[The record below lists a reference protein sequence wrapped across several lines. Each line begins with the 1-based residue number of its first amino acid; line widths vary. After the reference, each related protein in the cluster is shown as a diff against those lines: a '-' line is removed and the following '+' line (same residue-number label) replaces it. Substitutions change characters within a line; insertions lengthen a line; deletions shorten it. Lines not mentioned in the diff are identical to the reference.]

1 MKNKG
6 IVVPIV
12 ITGIVLI
19 LVIATAL
26 NQNVFKRT
34 PSQTLQM
41 SKSNKHLM
49 DSAAAASMTAGQF
62 VVVKIGAVELPSIFP
77 SSVDVKSL
85 GFNSLL
91 SAENKVLFSDN
102 KKKKV
107 LVAVNIADAVKA
119 WTLLTSMGYDEIY
132 VFDPDEKSSP
142 VPNDSVQR
150 GNEELRYSFKPEK
163 QEPE

>member
-6 IVVPIV
+6 IVVPV
-12 ITGIVLI
+12 VLSGIMLI

-26 NQNVFKRT
+26 NQNAFKRT
-34 PSQTLQM
+34 PSQTLQK
-41 SKSNKHLM
+41 SKSNRPLM
-49 DSAAAASMTAGQF
+49 GSAAIASMTAEQF
-62 VVVKIGAVELPSIFP
+62 VVVEIGSVELPAIFP
-77 SSVDVKSL
+77 SSSEVKSVA
-85 GFNSLL
+85 FNGIL
-91 SAENKVLFSDN
+91 SAENKALFSDN

-107 LVAVNIADAVKA
+107 LIAVNIADAAKA

>member
-6 IVVPIV
+6 IVVPV
-12 ITGIVLI
+12 VLSGIMLI

-34 PSQTLQM
+34 PSQTLQK
-41 SKSNKHLM
+41 SKSNRPLM
-49 DSAAAASMTAGQF
+49 GSAAIASMTAGQF
-62 VVVKIGAVELPSIFP
+62 VVVEIGSVELPAIFP
-77 SSVDVKSL
+77 SSSEVKSVA
-85 GFNSLL
+85 FNGLL
-91 SAENKVLFSDN
+91 SAENKALFSDN

-107 LVAVNIADAVKA
+107 LIAVNIADAAKA

-142 VPNDSVQR
+142 GQNDSIQR

-163 QEPE
+163 PETE